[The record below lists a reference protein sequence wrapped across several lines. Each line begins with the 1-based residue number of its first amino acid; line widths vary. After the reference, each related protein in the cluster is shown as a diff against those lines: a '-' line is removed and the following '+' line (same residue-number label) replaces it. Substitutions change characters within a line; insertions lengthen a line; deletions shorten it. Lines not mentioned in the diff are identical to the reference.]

1 MAEIDLPAIYVVAGL
16 VTALVIALTAA
27 IFASRRAYKS
37 DEIARDAGAA
47 ASPIALPTSADESHA
62 ERAIESMPAAARDTR
77 ELERV
82 PAADRDERKP
92 LGVARAPA
100 EDVPADVAA
109 REGGSAPVS
118 VPPHPHT
125 LAEIQRK
132 PLKPLSSA
140 LEKTRGSFFG
150 RLRSIFSQKD
160 VLSAG
165 ELEEIEEILYTSDL
179 GPQTVQRLLD
189 AVEAKMKTSGADGF
203 EAVRDA
209 IKAEMLQIFDA
220 IPGNGRSN
228 GHGQA
233 SGKANG
239 HGNAHAHD
247 WGKERAMIEHAGE
260 EYLEGL
266 EKLNIWTHKP
276 AVLLVVGVNGAGKTT
291 TIGKLSRRIAQ
302 SGRKVLVAAGDT
314 FRAAAGEQLKVWTE
328 RAAVEIFSPPGV
340 TDPSAVAFD
349 AIQTAQA
356 KGFDVVIIDTAGRL
370 HTQKNLMEELKKLKR
385 VIAKLGAEAPH
396 ETLLVLDAN
405 NGQNALQQ
413 AREFHGALT
422 VSGVVL
428 TKLDGTAKGGVA
440 VGLACELGLPI
451 KLIGVGEGIED
462 LRTFSSRE
470 FVESII

>member
-1 MAEIDLPAIYVVAGL
+1 MAELDQNTLYMTLGL
-16 VTALVIALTAA
+16 VAAVIVALIVYFLTRRPYGSSEV
-27 IFASRRAYKS
+27 SRDS
-37 DEIARDAGAA
+37 GSA
-47 ASPIALPTSADESHA
+47 ASPNALPTPADEAHTA
-62 ERAIESMPAAARDTR
+62 KTQEALHAAARDTR

-82 PAADRDERKP
+82 PGADRGARPP
-92 LGVARAPA
+92 LGVARAPKD
-100 EDVPADVAA
+100 DVPADVSV
-109 REGGSAPVS
+109 RESSSAPVTAP
-118 VPPHPHT
+118 VRPHT
-125 LAEIQRK
+125 LEEIQRK

-160 VLSAG
+160 LLTAG

-189 AVEAKMKTSGADGF
+189 AVEGKLRSSGSGGF
-203 EAVRDA
+203 DSVREA
-209 IKAEMLQIFDA
+209 IKAEMIAIFDSA
-220 IPGNGRSN
+220 PAKLRSN
-228 GHGQA
+228 GNGSA
-233 SGKANG
+233 IEPISNGNGNG
-239 HGNAHAHD
+239 HSHD
-247 WGKERAMIEHAGE
+247 WDVARAIVHHAGE

-266 EKLNIWTHKP
+266 ENLNIWNHKP

-328 RAAVEIFSPPGV
+328 RAAVEIFSPPNV

-349 AIQTAQA
+349 ACQNAVA

-385 VIAKLGAEAPH
+385 VITKIIPEAPH

-413 AREFHGALT
+413 AREFHGALN

-428 TKLDGTAKGGVA
+428 TKLDGTAKGGIA

-462 LRTFSSRE
+462 LRAFSSRE
-470 FVESII
+470 FVDSII

>member
-1 MAEIDLPAIYVVAGL
+1 MGEFDPTAVYVIVGLVAALAVALTVFFVARQAHKSDRKGDVDARRPSLPAPAAESAAESAAERAGGTSPIPVRDAREPEL
-16 VTALVIALTAA
+16 VPMTDRGEREPSEGPRSPLEDIPAA
-27 IFASRRAYKS
+27 AT
-37 DEIARDAGAA
+37 ARDA
-47 ASPIALPTSADESHA
+47 D
-62 ERAIESMPAAARDTR
+62 
-77 ELERV
+77 
-82 PAADRDERKP
+82 
-92 LGVARAPA
+92 
-100 EDVPADVAA
+100 
-109 REGGSAPVS
+109 S
-118 VPPHPHT
+118 VPVPEPSRPHT
-125 LAEIQRK
+125 LGEIQRK
-132 PLKPLSSA
+132 PVKPLSSA
-140 LEKTRGSFFG
+140 LEKTRGSFFN
-150 RLRSIFSQKD
+150 RLRAVFSQKD

-179 GPQTVQRLLD
+179 GPRTVQRLID
-189 AVEAKMKTSGADGF
+189 AVERKLKTSRGSGF

-209 IKAEMLQIFDA
+209 IRAEMMLIFDA
-220 IPGNGRSN
+220 IPGNGHSRGSVEGDGEDGEGN
-228 GHGQA
+228 GAARGWA
-233 SGKANG
+233 A
-239 HGNAHAHD
+239 
-247 WGKERAMIEHAGE
+247 ERAIVGHAGE

-266 EKLNIWTHKP
+266 EKLNIWAHKP
-276 AVLLVVGVNGAGKTT
+276 AVLLIVGVNGAGKTT

-340 TDPSAVAFD
+340 SDPSAVAYD
-349 AIQTAQA
+349 AVKAAQA

-385 VIAKLGAEAPH
+385 VVAKLNPDAPH

-413 AREFHGALT
+413 AREFHGALD

-451 KLIGVGEGIED
+451 KLIGIGEGIED

-470 FVESII
+470 FVDSII